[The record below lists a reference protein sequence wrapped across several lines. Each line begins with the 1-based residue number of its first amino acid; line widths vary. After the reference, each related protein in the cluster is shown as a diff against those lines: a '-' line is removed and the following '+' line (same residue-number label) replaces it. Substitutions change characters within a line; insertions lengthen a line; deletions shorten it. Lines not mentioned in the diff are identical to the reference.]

1 MNQKHRVL
9 KLQNKVAINMAPT
22 SGSSIPP
29 LPIGKGLGSVGA
41 TGLKANQQ
49 GGAIFS
55 TMAANASNN
64 NGVSQV
70 QSLSSNDKILLK
82 RIKDLEAQNERLRKH
97 VGQAEDA
104 IRNYRGFMSA
114 RSESAGDDTSKNN
127 DKSSQTIDSVDVMQA
142 LQNELK
148 ELRRKLMAAEK
159 SNERLTLQQAK
170 KADSSV
176 RKVTTAD
183 TSTSI
188 NNDKAVLE
196 LQLELEELRARCE
209 QKDREGERMRKQNDA
224 ERAKRLNMGSAMNK
238 LLNAAREIKSGFQTE
253 KRAVEEELGEYQCLL
268 QDNVRKLQ
276 EADRV
281 REMLTDEK
289 EALKLSLN
297 LRDTQLNSAELEV
310 EAARAEAKK
319 WRDQFYALESSV
331 DAKQEAA
338 AVTAKEVATVL
349 AAAAE
354 RSEKLVQEKES
365 SSKDEA
371 IALLE
376 DKNKALSSDR
386 EKYFVKFS
394 SMQSKLKRVEK
405 QLASLSDAHEEE
417 MKATKHVAHV
427 RDLGRISVARE
438 ITLERDKALNDL
450 DHAREVENVLS
461 FCVNTLEQSLLEVQ
475 PAIVMKVAE
484 RRGKR
489 LKQLAKSAKKAN
501 RDVDQRSTDVLAVSG
516 AALEGFKTKAENKLK
531 AALETR
537 KEMASLLAKQLGDED

>member
-1 MNQKHRVL
+1 M
-9 KLQNKVAINMAPT
+9 
-22 SGSSIPP
+22 
-29 LPIGKGLGSVGA
+29 
-41 TGLKANQQ
+41 
-49 GGAIFS
+49 
-55 TMAANASNN
+55 
-64 NGVSQV
+64 
-70 QSLSSNDKILLK
+70 
-82 RIKDLEAQNERLRKH
+82 
-97 VGQAEDA
+97 
-104 IRNYRGFMSA
+104 
-114 RSESAGDDTSKNN
+114 
-127 DKSSQTIDSVDVMQA
+127 
-142 LQNELK
+142 
-148 ELRRKLMAAEK
+148 
-159 SNERLTLQQAK
+159 
-170 KADSSV
+170 
-176 RKVTTAD
+176 
-183 TSTSI
+183 
-188 NNDKAVLE
+188 
-196 LQLELEELRARCE
+196 
-209 QKDREGERMRKQNDA
+209 
-224 ERAKRLNMGSAMNK
+224 
-238 LLNAAREIKSGFQTE
+238 
-253 KRAVEEELGEYQCLL
+253 
-268 QDNVRKLQ
+268 
-276 EADRV
+276 
-281 REMLTDEK
+281 
-289 EALKLSLN
+289 
-297 LRDTQLNSAELEV
+297 
-310 EAARAEAKK
+310 
-319 WRDQFYALESSV
+319 
-331 DAKQEAA
+331 
-338 AVTAKEVATVL
+338 L